1 MSQAK
6 LMTILVVIGL
16 VVMAI
21 LSFAYKV
28 DQRER
33 AIVVRFGK
41 VIRFDDTPGLRFKV
55 PFIDNVRFF
64 DSRILTLDAEPQR
77 FLTQE
82 KKNVI
87 VDWFVK
93 WRITDTL
100 EYFVTLRGD
109 EREARRRLEQR
120 VRSDLLGEFG
130 KRTVRDVVSGDRG
143 EIMKIVSERADAE
156 ARKLGIEVV
165 DIRIKRVDLPE
176 DVSESVYQRM
186 IAERARI
193 AKELRA
199 QGAEEAEKIRAD
211 ADRQREILLAE
222 AYGEA
227 ERVRGEGDGTAT
239 AIYADAY
246 GSNPDFYALYRSLN
260 AYRESFKG
268 KDDIVIIDPSAEFFK
283 FLKDPSPQ

>member
-6 LMTILVVIGL
+6 LMTILVAMVL
-16 VVMAI
+16 VVMAV
-21 LSFAYKV
+21 LSFAYRV
-28 DQRER
+28 DERER

-41 VIRFDDTPGLRFKV
+41 VVRFDDTPGLRFKV

-64 DSRILTLDAEPQR
+64 DSRILTLDAAPQR

-100 EYFVTLRGD
+100 EYFVTLRGQ
-109 EREARRRLEQR
+109 EQEARRRLEQR

-130 KRTVRDVVSGDRG
+130 KRTVRDVVSGDRR
-143 EIMKIVSERADAE
+143 EIMQIVSERADAE

-165 DIRIKRVDLPE
+165 DIRIKRVDLPA

-186 IAERARI
+186 VAERARI

-211 ADRQREILLAE
+211 ADRQREILLAQ

-227 ERVRGEGDGTAT
+227 ERIRGEGDGTAT
-239 AIYADAY
+239 AIYANAY

-283 FLKDPSPQ
+283 FLKNPDAN

>member
-6 LMTILVVIGL
+6 LMTVLVAIVL

-28 DQRER
+28 DERER

-41 VIRFDDTPGLRFKV
+41 VVRFDDTPGLRFKV

-64 DSRILTLDAEPQR
+64 DKRILTLDAEAQR

-100 EYFVTLRGD
+100 EYFVTLGGR
-109 EREARRRLEQR
+109 EQEARRRLEQR

-130 KRTVRDVVSGDRG
+130 KRTVRDVVSGDRR

-165 DIRIKRVDLPE
+165 DIRIKRVDLPG

-186 IAERARI
+186 VAERARI

-227 ERVRGEGDGTAT
+227 ERVRGEGDGKAT
-239 AIYADAY
+239 TIYADAY
-246 GSNPDFYALYRSLN
+246 NSNPKFYALYRSLN

-283 FLKDPSPQ
+283 FLKDSGAQ

>member
-1 MSQAK
+1 VSQAK
-6 LMTILVVIGL
+6 LMTILVAMVL
-16 VVMAI
+16 VVMAV
-21 LSFAYKV
+21 LSFAYRV
-28 DQRER
+28 DERER

-41 VIRFDDTPGLRFKV
+41 VVRFDDTPGLRFKV

-64 DSRILTLDAEPQR
+64 DSRILTLDAAPQR

-100 EYFVTLRGD
+100 EYFVTLRGQ
-109 EREARRRLEQR
+109 EQEARRRLEQR

-130 KRTVRDVVSGDRG
+130 KRTVRDVVSGDRR
-143 EIMKIVSERADAE
+143 EIMQIVSERADAE

-165 DIRIKRVDLPE
+165 DIRIKRVDLPA

-186 IAERARI
+186 VAERARI

-211 ADRQREILLAE
+211 ADRQREILLAQ

-227 ERVRGEGDGTAT
+227 ERIRGEGDGTAT
-239 AIYADAY
+239 AIYANAY

-283 FLKDPSPQ
+283 FLKNPDAN